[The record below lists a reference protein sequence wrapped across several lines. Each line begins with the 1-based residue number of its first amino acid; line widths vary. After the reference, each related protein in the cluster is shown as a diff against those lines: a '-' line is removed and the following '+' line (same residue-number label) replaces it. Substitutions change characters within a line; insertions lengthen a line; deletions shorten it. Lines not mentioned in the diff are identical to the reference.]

1 MPAGLGSLIISLL
14 LMLLLAAY
22 AYRAT
27 PGTRLR
33 QAFALGSGAMSAIT
47 GLNAMV
53 LVQISAGWFPAALIA
68 LALALFLGSVISFTL
83 AIWNGE
89 LRAKL
94 QQAQRYVADERA
106 RRELQRPN
114 QVEKDQDE

>member
-1 MPAGLGSLIISLL
+1 MPAGLSNLIVSLL

-22 AYRAT
+22 AYRAI

-33 QAFALGSGAMSAIT
+33 QAFALGSGAMGGVTA
-47 GLNAMV
+47 LNAIV
-53 LVQISAGWFPAALIA
+53 LMQIGAGWFSAALIA
-68 LALALFLGSVISFTL
+68 LSLALFLGSVVSFAL
-83 AIWNGE
+83 ALWNGE

-106 RRELQRPN
+106 RREAQRPN
-114 QVEKDQDE
+114 LVEKNRDE